1 MLSFVQEIYGFTSN
15 DDPKA
20 SYLAARAS
28 LVGKS
33 ARAAAIIALV
43 EASPHVIEV
52 VVGTSVGTESA
63 FRGAMGVEPTSKLV
77 WDPTVSFPILVDP
90 KVESKTIKIGNAE
103 RTTTKTVAKLSP
115 LPAELVLI
123 HELGHAA
130 QYLSEFPTY
139 KTLFATG
146 TEGIAA
152 IEADNLNRNEGPI
165 CDDYNLRRRS
175 NYLHYKGS
183 NETSKWGIS

>member
-1 MLSFVQEIYGFTSN
+1 MLSFVKDIYGFTSN

-28 LVGKS
+28 LVAKS
-33 ARAAAIIALV
+33 VRAKAIIELV

-63 FRGAMGVEPTSKLV
+63 FRGAMGTETTSKLV
-77 WDPTVSFPILVDP
+77 WDPSVSFPILVDP
-90 KVESKTIKIGNAE
+90 QAVSKTITIAGTA
-103 RTTTKTVAKLSP
+103 RTTTRTVATLSP

-130 QYLSEFPTY
+130 QYISEFPTY

-146 TEGIAA
+146 AAGIAE
-152 IEADNLNRNEGPI
+152 IEADNLSRNEGPI

-175 NYLHYKGS
+175 HYLHYKGS
-183 NETSKWGIS
+183 NETSKWGIA